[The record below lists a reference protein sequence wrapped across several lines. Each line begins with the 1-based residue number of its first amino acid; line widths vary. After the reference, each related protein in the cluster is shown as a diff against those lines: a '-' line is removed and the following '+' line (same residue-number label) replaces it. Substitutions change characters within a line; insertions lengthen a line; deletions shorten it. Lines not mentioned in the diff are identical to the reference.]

1 MTSFKGLERNWILL
15 GISCGFKLL
24 SQNKKLRGDLLLDT
38 SCNTKPWM
46 ILLTRFPFLSPSF
59 WPAYLSLTTF
69 ISFLL
74 FTCIFFLWYFPALL
88 PPNTFPLLLQFL
100 ISPSWTWMFPPY
112 KNFHSLPTQIPS
124 TILTMHS
131 LCTISIFYTR
141 FYPVNSTVF

>member
-38 SCNTKPWM
+38 SCNTKPRM

-74 FTCIFFLWYFPALL
+74 FTCIFFFDIFLPCFPQILSL
-88 PPNTFPLLLQFL
+88 CFC
-100 ISPSWTWMFPPY
+100 
-112 KNFHSLPTQIPS
+112 NFWSLPHEHECFHPIKTF
-124 TILTMHS
+124 ILSPHRSHLLFSRCIHS
-131 LCTISIFYTR
+131 ARSLFSILDFIL
-141 FYPVNSTVF
+141 